1 MWVQS
6 IHFRTIEILATKY
19 SFYFIPDPEDDHREK
34 LPDIKQIIKKNIR
47 KTCTKETILNRFPI
61 IKWLPRYQLNYLYND
76 TIAGISVALTAIP
89 QGIAYAVVAG
99 LDPQYGSY

>member
-1 MWVQS
+1 MIDLSHVYFQCN
-6 IHFRTIEILATKY
+6 ATQDFCFF
-19 SFYFIPDPEDDHREK
+19 SDPEDDHREK
-34 LPDIKQIIKKNIR
+34 LPDIKEIIKKNIR
-47 KTCTKETILNRFPI
+47 KKCTRETVINRFPI

-99 LDPQYGSY
+99 LDPQYG